1 MPSSTSAKLLRIA
14 ALAVAVSLVVWL
26 AWCRGT
32 PQDSGGETAD
42 AGPRPGGR
50 LVATH
55 QAEPTNFNRL
65 VEANA
70 MARMA
75 MLLTQGTLVRLNQA
89 TGELEPRLATSWSSS
104 EDKLTWTLALRQ
116 DVRFSDGT
124 PFTSADVLFTF
135 RALFDEKVGSP
146 LAADF
151 TIGGKRVD
159 VRALDDHQ
167 IVLTFPETW
176 GPGLAILDSL
186 PILPRHKLEAALQAG
201 TLRTAWQASVS
212 PAEIVGLGPFTL
224 REYVPAQRL
233 VFARNPNFWRKDD
246 AGRAMPYLDEIEI
259 GIVPDQA
266 AELLRLQ
273 SGQADVIT
281 DFAKTE
287 DLAALRADEAA
298 GKLQLVDAGTSIDVT
313 PFFFNLS
320 PDAKA
325 TASRP
330 WLTAPEFRRAV
341 SHAINRQAI
350 VDTVFLG
357 NATAV
362 WGPVSPGFGPWYA
375 PDLPRTEFDAGRAR
389 TLLTSLGLVD
399 NNGDGTLE
407 DKAGQ
412 PVRFSIL
419 TRSGQ
424 PERERTMVL
433 VQEQLRQVG
442 IAVDIVALQQPEIV
456 GRFTAKDFD
465 AIYFGARVTST
476 DPNASMGF
484 WLSSGG
490 FHWWNPGQ
498 TKPAT
503 EWEARIDA
511 LMTQQSKTMD
521 TAERRRLFAEVQ
533 QILAEEVPALW
544 LVAPNVTIP
553 MSARVKGAT
562 PVIFAPPVLWNA
574 EQIYLA
580 STVR

>member
-1 MPSSTSAKLLRIA
+1 M
-14 ALAVAVSLVVWL
+14 
-26 AWCRGT
+26 
-32 PQDSGGETAD
+32 GGGAAD
-42 AGPRPGGR
+42 AGPRSGGR

-65 VEANA
+65 VAA
-70 MARMA
+70 DAQARMA

-89 TGELEPRLATSWSSS
+89 TGDLEPRLAVSWAAS
-104 EDKLTWTLALRQ
+104 DDRLTWTIALRQ
-116 DVRFSDGT
+116 GVSFSDGT
-124 PFTSADVLFTF
+124 PFTAADVLFTF
-135 RALFDEKVGSP
+135 RALFDETVGSP
-146 LAADF
+146 MAADF
-151 TIGGKRVD
+151 TIGGKRVE

-167 IVLTFPETW
+167 IVLTFPELW
-176 GPGLAILDSL
+176 GPGLAILDGF
-186 PILPRHKLEAALQAG
+186 PILPRHKLEPALAAG
-201 TLRTAWQASVS
+201 TLRTAWQASVNPS
-212 PAEIVGLGPFTL
+212 EVVGLGPFIL

-233 VFARNPNFWRKDD
+233 VFVRNPNFWRKDD
-246 AGRAMPYLDEIEI
+246 AGRALPYLDEIEI

-273 SGQADVIT
+273 SGQSDLIT

-298 GKLQLVDAGTSIDVT
+298 GTLQLMDAGTSIDAT
-313 PFFFNLS
+313 PFFFNLT

-357 NATAV
+357 NATPI
-362 WGPVSPGFGPWYA
+362 WGPVTPGFGPWYV

-407 DKAGQ
+407 DKTGQ
-412 PVRFSIL
+412 PVRFSVL

-442 IAVDIVALQQPEIV
+442 IAVDIVALTSQEIQ
-456 GRFTAKDFD
+456 GRYAAKDFD
-465 AIYFGARVTST
+465 AVYFGARVSST
-476 DPNASMGF
+476 DPIAWQGF
-484 WLSSGG
+484 WLSSGP

-498 TKPAT
+498 VTPAT
-503 EWEARIDA
+503 EWEARIDS
-511 LMTQQSKTMD
+511 LMAQQSKTMD
-521 TAERRRLFAEVQ
+521 TAERRRLFTEVQ
-533 QILAEEVPALW
+533 QILADEVPALW
-544 LVAPNVTIP
+544 LVAPNTTIP
-553 MSARVKGAT
+553 MSAKVRGAT

-574 EQIYLA
+574 EQIYLT
-580 STVR
+580 STTR